1 MGIEILFFRIKQKKK
16 KQDNS
21 EVSKKPTISPKY
33 YPQSLMKR
41 EQSMDNF
48 IKEQSAWIL

>member
-1 MGIEILFFRIKQKKK
+1 MGIEILFFRINLKKK
-16 KQDNS
+16 KQDKS
-21 EVSKKPTISPKY
+21 EKTKKLTVSPKY

-48 IKEQSAWIL
+48 IKEESAWIL